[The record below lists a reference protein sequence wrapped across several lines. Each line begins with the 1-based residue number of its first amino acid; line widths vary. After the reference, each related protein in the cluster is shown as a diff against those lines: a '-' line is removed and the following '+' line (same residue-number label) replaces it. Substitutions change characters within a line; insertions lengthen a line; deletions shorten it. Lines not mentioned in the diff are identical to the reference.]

1 MQICVY
7 GAGAVGGH
15 IAARLAA
22 AGNEVSVVAR
32 GEHLKKI
39 REQGIKLLRGE
50 ETISA
55 KVKASE
61 RAADLGPQD
70 FVLVT
75 LKANALGAFAEA
87 CAPLLGPRTAVAFV
101 QNGIP
106 WWYAREI
113 ERLDPGGKLA
123 HAIAAERILGGV
135 AYSAND
141 VVEPG
146 VVLNHVPNSNMI
158 VVGEANNE
166 KSSRIETLRS
176 LLEKAGLSSPPVEDI
191 RQAIWSKLAMN
202 LGTSTLC
209 TITGANI
216 AEVRSSPRLA
226 ELAARLGAEG
236 RAIAGALGVAIE
248 RAPQRPGGGQSSGMI
263 QHKPSM
269 LQDYERGRPME
280 IDAQLTAP
288 LALARQKGVPTPTLD
303 LAAAL
308 VAYKAAAKGSAT
320 PLEAGAAPLLP
331 RRAHARA
338 HRRRFGRPQDLVP
351 RAGALRQ
358 VCCSFEFKRK

>member
-1 MQICVY
+1 MKICVY

-22 AGNEVSVVAR
+22 AGSEVCVVAR
-32 GEHLKKI
+32 GAHLAAI
-39 REQGIKLLRGE
+39 RRNGLKLIRGD
-50 ETISA
+50 ETIVSRVSA
-55 KVKASE
+55 SDKP
-61 RAADLGPQD
+61 ADLGPQD

-75 LKANALGAFAEA
+75 LKANVLGAFAEA
-87 CAPLLGPRTAVAFV
+87 CAPLFGLRTAVAFV

-113 ERLDPGGKLA
+113 ERLDPGGKLSRA
-123 HAIAAERILGGV
+123 VATERILGGV

-146 VVLNHVPNSNMI
+146 VVLNHVPHSNMI
-158 VVGEANNE
+158 VIGSAGKEDGRSE
-166 KSSRIETLRS
+166 QLRS
-176 LLEKAGLSSPPVEDI
+176 LLEKAGISSPPVEDI
-191 RQAIWSKLAMN
+191 RQAIWSKLTVN

-216 AEVRSSPRLA
+216 AEVRSNPRLA

-280 IDAQLTAP
+280 IDAQITAP

-308 VAYKAAAKGSAT
+308 VAYKAAAKG
-320 PLEAGAAPLLP
+320 LY
-331 RRAHARA
+331 AR
-338 HRRRFGRPQDLVP
+338 
-351 RAGALRQ
+351 
-358 VCCSFEFKRK
+358 

>member
-1 MQICVY
+1 MKVCVY

-22 AGNEVSVVAR
+22 AGSEVCVAAR
-32 GEHLKKI
+32 GEHLAAI
-39 REQGIKLLRGE
+39 RRNGLKLIRGD
-50 ETISA
+50 ETIVSRVSA
-55 KVKASE
+55 SDKP
-61 RAADLGPQD
+61 ADLGAQD

-75 LKANALGAFAEA
+75 LKANVLGAFAEA

-113 ERLDPGGKLA
+113 ERLDPGGKLSRA
-123 HAIAAERILGGV
+123 VAAERILGGV

-141 VVEPG
+141 VVAPG

-158 VVGEANNE
+158 VVGEASTAD
-166 KSSRIETLRS
+166 SSRVQKLRS
-176 LLEKAGLSSPPVEDI
+176 LLEQAGMSSPAVEDI
-191 RQAIWSKLAMN
+191 RQAIWSKLAVN

-216 AEVRSSPRLA
+216 AEVRSNPRLA

-236 RAIAGALGVAIE
+236 RAIAAALGVAIE

-280 IDAQLTAP
+280 IDAQIMAP
-288 LALARQKGVPTPTLD
+288 LALARRQGVPTPTLD

-308 VAYKAAAKGSAT
+308 VAYKAAAKGLYTA
-320 PLEAGAAPLLP
+320 
-331 RRAHARA
+331 
-338 HRRRFGRPQDLVP
+338 
-351 RAGALRQ
+351 
-358 VCCSFEFKRK
+358 

>member
-1 MQICVY
+1 MKICVY

-32 GEHLKKI
+32 GAHLAAI
-39 REQGIKLLRGE
+39 RKNGLRLMRGD
-50 ETISA
+50 ETIVSR
-55 KVKASE
+55 VSASE
-61 RAADLGPQD
+61 KPVDLGGQD

-75 LKANALGAFAEA
+75 LKASVLGAFAEG

-123 HAIAAERILGGV
+123 RAISAERVLGGV

-166 KSSRIETLRS
+166 SSPRIQKLRS
-176 LLEKAGLSSPPVEDI
+176 LLEQAGMSSPAVEDI
-191 RQAIWSKLAMN
+191 RQAIWSKLAVN

-216 AEVRSSPRLA
+216 AELRSNARLA

-280 IDAQLTAP
+280 IDAQIMAP
-288 LALARQKGVPTPTLD
+288 LALARDKGVPTPTLD

-308 VAYKAAAKGSAT
+308 VAHKAAAKG
-320 PLEAGAAPLLP
+320 LYAP
-331 RRAHARA
+331 
-338 HRRRFGRPQDLVP
+338 
-351 RAGALRQ
+351 
-358 VCCSFEFKRK
+358 

>member
-22 AGNEVSVVAR
+22 SGNDVSVVAR
-32 GEHLKKI
+32 GQHLKAI
-39 REQGIKLLRGE
+39 RENGLKLLRGG
-50 ETISA
+50 ETTVSRVSA
-55 KVKASE
+55 SDKP
-61 RAADLGPQD
+61 ADLGPQD

-75 LKANALGAFAEA
+75 LKANALSAFAGA

-123 HAIAAERILGGV
+123 RAVAAERILGGV

-146 VVLNHVPNSNMI
+146 VVLNHVPDSNMI
-158 VVGEANNE
+158 VIGSAGKEDARAE
-166 KSSRIETLRS
+166 QLRS

-191 RQAIWSKLAMN
+191 RQAIWSKLVIN
-202 LGTSTLC
+202 LGTSSLC

-216 AEVRSSPRLA
+216 AEIRSDARLK

-236 RAIAGALGVAIE
+236 KAIAQALGVAIE
-248 RAPQRPGGGQSSGMI
+248 RAPQRPGGGHTSGLI

-280 IDAQLTAP
+280 IDAQLMAP
-288 LALARQKGVPTPTLD
+288 LALARQKGVATPTLD

-308 VAYKAAAKGSAT
+308 VAHKAAAKGLYTS
-320 PLEAGAAPLLP
+320 
-331 RRAHARA
+331 
-338 HRRRFGRPQDLVP
+338 
-351 RAGALRQ
+351 
-358 VCCSFEFKRK
+358 

>member
-1 MQICVY
+1 MKICVY

-22 AGNEVSVVAR
+22 AGSEVCVVAR
-32 GEHLKKI
+32 DEHLAAI
-39 REQGIKLLRGE
+39 RRNGLKLIRGGE
-50 ETISA
+50 SISPR
-55 KVKASE
+55 VKASE

-75 LKANALGAFAEA
+75 LKANVLGAFAEG

-123 HAIAAERILGGV
+123 RAISAERILGGV

-158 VVGEANNE
+158 VVGEASNE
-166 KSSRIETLRS
+166 NSSRIQKLRS
-176 LLEKAGLSSPPVEDI
+176 LLEQAGMSSPAVEDI
-191 RQAIWSKLAMN
+191 RQAIWSKLAVN

-216 AEVRSSPRLA
+216 AEVRSNARLA

-280 IDAQLTAP
+280 IDAQIMAP
-288 LALARQKGVPTPTLD
+288 LALARERGVPTPTLD

-308 VAYKAAAKGSAT
+308 VAHKAAAKGLYQ
-320 PLEAGAAPLLP
+320 P
-331 RRAHARA
+331 
-338 HRRRFGRPQDLVP
+338 
-351 RAGALRQ
+351 
-358 VCCSFEFKRK
+358 

>member
-1 MQICVY
+1 MKICVY

-22 AGNEVSVVAR
+22 AGSEVCVVAR
-32 GEHLKKI
+32 GAHLAAI
-39 REQGIKLLRGE
+39 RRNGLKLIRGD
-50 ETISA
+50 ETIVSR
-55 KVKASE
+55 VSASE
-61 RAADLGPQD
+61 KAACLGPQD

-75 LKANALGAFAEA
+75 LKANVLGAFAEG

-123 HAIAAERILGGV
+123 RAISAERILGGV

-158 VVGEANNE
+158 VVGEASHEN
-166 KSSRIETLRS
+166 SSRIQKLRS
-176 LLEKAGLSSPPVEDI
+176 LLEQAGMSSPAVEDI
-191 RQAIWSKLAMN
+191 RQAIWRKLAVN

-216 AEVRSSPRLA
+216 AEVRSNARLA

-280 IDAQLTAP
+280 IDAQIMAP
-288 LALARQKGVPTPTLD
+288 LALARERGVPTPTLD

-308 VAYKAAAKGSAT
+308 VAHKAAAKG
-320 PLEAGAAPLLP
+320 LYAP
-331 RRAHARA
+331 
-338 HRRRFGRPQDLVP
+338 
-351 RAGALRQ
+351 
-358 VCCSFEFKRK
+358 

>member
-1 MQICVY
+1 MQVCVY

-22 AGNEVSVVAR
+22 SGNDVSVVAR
-32 GEHLKKI
+32 GRHLKAI
-39 REQGIKLLRGE
+39 RENGLKLLRGD
-50 ETISA
+50 ETIVARVSA
-55 KVKASE
+55 SDK
-61 RAADLGPQD
+61 AADFGPQD

-75 LKANALGAFAEA
+75 LKANALGAFAGA

-123 HAIAAERILGGV
+123 RAVATERILGGV

-158 VVGEANNE
+158 VIGSAG
-166 KSSRIETLRS
+166 KHDGRAGQLRS

-191 RQAIWSKLAMN
+191 RQAIWSKLVIN
-202 LGTSTLC
+202 LGTSSLC

-216 AEVRSSPRLA
+216 AEIRSDARLK

-236 RAIAGALGVAIE
+236 KAIAHALGVAIE
-248 RAPQRPGGGQSSGMI
+248 RAPQRPGGGQTSGLI

-280 IDAQLTAP
+280 VDAQLMAP
-288 LALARQKGVPTPTLD
+288 LALARQKGVATPTLD

-308 VAYKAAAKGSAT
+308 VAHKAAAKGLYAS
-320 PLEAGAAPLLP
+320 
-331 RRAHARA
+331 
-338 HRRRFGRPQDLVP
+338 
-351 RAGALRQ
+351 
-358 VCCSFEFKRK
+358 

>member
-1 MQICVY
+1 MKICVY

-22 AGNEVSVVAR
+22 AGSEVCVVAR
-32 GEHLKKI
+32 GEHLAAI
-39 REQGIKLLRGE
+39 RRNGLKLIRGD
-50 ETISA
+50 ETIVSR
-55 KVKASE
+55 VSASE
-61 RAADLGPQD
+61 KAACLGPQD

-75 LKANALGAFAEA
+75 LKANVLGAFAEG

-123 HAIAAERILGGV
+123 RAISAERILGGV

-158 VVGEANNE
+158 VVGEASNE
-166 KSSRIETLRS
+166 NSSRMQKLRS
-176 LLEKAGLSSPPVEDI
+176 LLEQAGMSSPPVEDI
-191 RQAIWSKLAMN
+191 RQAIWSKLAVN

-216 AEVRSSPRLA
+216 AEVRSNARLA

-280 IDAQLTAP
+280 IDAQIMAP
-288 LALARQKGVPTPTLD
+288 LALARERGVPTPTLD

-308 VAYKAAAKGSAT
+308 VAHKAAAKG
-320 PLEAGAAPLLP
+320 LYAP
-331 RRAHARA
+331 
-338 HRRRFGRPQDLVP
+338 
-351 RAGALRQ
+351 
-358 VCCSFEFKRK
+358 

>member
-1 MQICVY
+1 MKICVY

-15 IAARLAA
+15 IAARLAT
-22 AGNEVSVVAR
+22 AGSEVSVVAR
-32 GEHLKKI
+32 GAHLAAI
-39 REQGIKLLRGE
+39 RKDGLKLIRGD
-50 ETISA
+50 ETISP

-75 LKANALGAFAEA
+75 LKANVLGAFAEA

-113 ERLDPGGKLA
+113 ERLDPGGRLA
-123 HAIAAERILGGV
+123 RAISAERILGGV

-146 VVLNHVPNSNMI
+146 VVLNHVPHSNMI
-158 VVGEANNE
+158 VVGEASNE
-166 KSSRIETLRS
+166 NSPRVQKLRS
-176 LLEKAGLSSPPVEDI
+176 LLEQAGMSSPAVEDI
-191 RQAIWSKLAMN
+191 RQAIWSKLTVN

-216 AEVRSSPRLA
+216 AEVRSNRRLA

-236 RAIAGALGVAIE
+236 RAIAAALGVAIE

-280 IDAQLTAP
+280 IDAQFMAP
-288 LALARQKGVPTPTLD
+288 LALARQKGVPAPTLETV
-303 LAAAL
+303 AAL
-308 VAYKAAAKGSAT
+308 VAFKAAAKGLYT
-320 PLEAGAAPLLP
+320 P
-331 RRAHARA
+331 
-338 HRRRFGRPQDLVP
+338 
-351 RAGALRQ
+351 
-358 VCCSFEFKRK
+358 

>member
-1 MQICVY
+1 MKLCVY

-22 AGNEVSVVAR
+22 SGSEVCVVAR
-32 GEHLKKI
+32 GEHLAAI
-39 REQGIKLLRGE
+39 RRNGLKLIRGD
-50 ETISA
+50 ETIVSR
-55 KVKASE
+55 VCASE
-61 RAADLGPQD
+61 KAADLGPQD

-75 LKANALGAFAEA
+75 LKANVLGAFAEA

-113 ERLDPGGKLA
+113 EQLDPGGKLA
-123 HAIAAERILGGV
+123 RAIATERILGGV

-158 VVGEANNE
+158 VLGEASNE
-166 KSSRIETLRS
+166 SSSRIQKLRS
-176 LLEKAGLSSPPVEDI
+176 LLEQAGMSSPAVEDI
-191 RQAIWSKLAMN
+191 RQAIWSKLAVN

-216 AEVRSSPRLA
+216 AELRSNARLA

-280 IDAQLTAP
+280 IDAQIMAP
-288 LALARQKGVPTPTLD
+288 LALAREKGVPTPTLD

-308 VAYKAAAKGSAT
+308 VAHKAAAKGLYQ
-320 PLEAGAAPLLP
+320 P
-331 RRAHARA
+331 
-338 HRRRFGRPQDLVP
+338 
-351 RAGALRQ
+351 
-358 VCCSFEFKRK
+358 

>member
-1 MQICVY
+1 MKICVY

-15 IAARLAA
+15 IAARLAT
-22 AGNEVSVVAR
+22 AGSEVSVVAR
-32 GEHLKKI
+32 GAHLAAI
-39 REQGIKLLRGE
+39 RKDGLKLIRGD
-50 ETISA
+50 ETISP

-75 LKANALGAFAEA
+75 LKANVLGAFVEA

-113 ERLDPGGKLA
+113 ERLDPGGRLA
-123 HAIAAERILGGV
+123 RAISAERILGGV

-146 VVLNHVPNSNMI
+146 VVLNHVPHSNMI
-158 VVGEANNE
+158 VVGEASNE
-166 KSSRIETLRS
+166 NSPRVQKLRS
-176 LLEKAGLSSPPVEDI
+176 LLEQAGMSSPAVEDI
-191 RQAIWSKLAMN
+191 RQAIWSKLTVN

-216 AEVRSSPRLA
+216 AEVRSNRRLA

-236 RAIAGALGVAIE
+236 RAIAAALGVAIE

-280 IDAQLTAP
+280 IDAQFMAP
-288 LALARQKGVPTPTLD
+288 LALARQKGVPAPTLETV
-303 LAAAL
+303 AAL
-308 VAYKAAAKGSAT
+308 VAFKAAAKGLYT
-320 PLEAGAAPLLP
+320 P
-331 RRAHARA
+331 
-338 HRRRFGRPQDLVP
+338 
-351 RAGALRQ
+351 
-358 VCCSFEFKRK
+358 

>member
-1 MQICVY
+1 MKICVY

-22 AGNEVSVVAR
+22 AGSEVCVVAR
-32 GEHLKKI
+32 GEHLAAI
-39 REQGIKLLRGE
+39 RRNGLKLIRGG
-50 ETISA
+50 ETTVSRVSA
-55 KVKASE
+55 SDKP
-61 RAADLGPQD
+61 ADLGPQD

-75 LKANALGAFAEA
+75 LKANVLGAFAEA
-87 CAPLLGPRTAVAFV
+87 CAPLLGPRTTVAFV

-123 HAIAAERILGGV
+123 RAVATERILGGV

-146 VVLNHVPNSNMI
+146 VVLNHVPDSNMI
-158 VVGEANNE
+158 VIGSARKEDGRSE
-166 KSSRIETLRS
+166 ELRS
-176 LLEKAGLSSPPVEDI
+176 LLEKAGISSPPVEDI
-191 RQAIWSKLAMN
+191 RQAIWSKLTVN

-216 AEVRSSPRLA
+216 AELRSNPRLA

-236 RAIAGALGVAIE
+236 RAIAAALGVAIE

-280 IDAQLTAP
+280 IDAQITAP
-288 LALARQKGVPTPTLD
+288 LALARQTGVPTPTLD
-303 LAAAL
+303 LAGAL
-308 VAYKAAAKGSAT
+308 VAYKAAAKGLYTA
-320 PLEAGAAPLLP
+320 
-331 RRAHARA
+331 
-338 HRRRFGRPQDLVP
+338 
-351 RAGALRQ
+351 
-358 VCCSFEFKRK
+358 

>member
-1 MQICVY
+1 MKICVY

-22 AGNEVSVVAR
+22 AGSEVSVVAR
-32 GEHLKKI
+32 GAHLQKI
-39 REQGIKLLRGE
+39 RQQGIRLIRGG
-50 ETISA
+50 ETISPR
-55 KVKASE
+55 VKASE

-123 HAIAAERILGGV
+123 RAVAAERILGGV

-146 VVLNHVPNSNMI
+146 VVVNHVPDSNMI
-158 VVGEANNE
+158 VIGSAGKEDGRSE
-166 KSSRIETLRS
+166 KLRA
-176 LLEKAGLSSPPVEDI
+176 LLEKAGISSPPVEDI
-191 RQAIWSKLAMN
+191 RQAIWSKLSVN

-226 ELAARLGAEG
+226 ALAARLGAEG
-236 RAIAGALGVAIE
+236 RAIASALGVAIE

-280 IDAQLTAP
+280 IDAQIMAP
-288 LALARQKGVPTPTLD
+288 LAMARQTGVPVPTLETVAA
-303 LAAAL
+303 LAAF
-308 VAYKAAAKGSAT
+308 KAAAKGLYT
-320 PLEAGAAPLLP
+320 P
-331 RRAHARA
+331 
-338 HRRRFGRPQDLVP
+338 
-351 RAGALRQ
+351 
-358 VCCSFEFKRK
+358 

>member
-1 MQICVY
+1 MKICVY

-15 IAARLAA
+15 VAARLAA
-22 AGNEVSVVAR
+22 AGNEVCVVAR
-32 GEHLKKI
+32 GAHLAAI
-39 REQGIKLLRGE
+39 RKNGLKLIRGD
-50 ETISA
+50 ETIVSR
-55 KVKASE
+55 VTASDKP
-61 RAADLGPQD
+61 ADLVPQD

-75 LKANALGAFAEA
+75 LKASVLGAFAEG

-101 QNGIP
+101 QNGLP

-123 HAIAAERILGGV
+123 RAVAAERILGGV

-141 VVEPG
+141 VVAPG
-146 VVLNHVPNSNMI
+146 VVVNHVPNSNMI
-158 VVGEANNE
+158 VIGSAGKEDGRSE
-166 KSSRIETLRS
+166 RLRA
-176 LLEKAGLSSPPVEDI
+176 LLENAGISSPAVEDI
-191 RQAIWSKLAMN
+191 RQAIWSKLSVN

-216 AEVRSSPRLA
+216 AEVRSNPRLA

-280 IDAQLTAP
+280 IDAQLMAP

-308 VAYKAAAKGSAT
+308 VAYKAAAKGLYT
-320 PLEAGAAPLLP
+320 PAPAG
-331 RRAHARA
+331 
-338 HRRRFGRPQDLVP
+338 
-351 RAGALRQ
+351 
-358 VCCSFEFKRK
+358 SS

>member
-1 MQICVY
+1 MKICVY

-22 AGNEVSVVAR
+22 SGNDVSVVAR
-32 GEHLKKI
+32 GAHLQKIKEH
-39 REQGIKLLRGE
+39 GIKLIRGE
-50 ETISA
+50 EAI
-55 KVKASE
+55 VGRVRASE
-61 RAADLGPQD
+61 RAAELGPQD

-87 CAPLLGPRTAVAFV
+87 CAPLLGRDTAVAFV

-106 WWYAREI
+106 WWYGRQI

-123 HAIAAERILGGV
+123 RAIASERILGGV

-141 VVEPG
+141 VLEPG

-158 VVGEANNE
+158 VVGEANNAD
-166 KSSRIETLRS
+166 SQRIRS
-176 LLEKAGLSSPPVEDI
+176 LRTILEKAGLSSPPVEDI
-191 RQAIWSKLAMN
+191 RQAIWSKLVIN
-202 LGTSTLC
+202 LGTSSLC

-216 AEVRSSPRLA
+216 AEVRSDTRLK

-248 RAPQRPGGGQSSGMI
+248 RAPQRPGGGHTSGLI

-280 IDAQLTAP
+280 IDAQLMAP
-288 LALARQKGVPTPTLD
+288 LALAREKGVPAPSLE

-308 VAYKAAAKGSAT
+308 VAHKAAAKG
-320 PLEAGAAPLLP
+320 LY
-331 RRAHARA
+331 RA
-338 HRRRFGRPQDLVP
+338 
-351 RAGALRQ
+351 
-358 VCCSFEFKRK
+358 

>member
-1 MQICVY
+1 MKVCVY

-22 AGNEVSVVAR
+22 AGSEVCVVAR
-32 GEHLKKI
+32 GEHLAAI
-39 REQGIKLLRGE
+39 RRNGLKLIRGG
-50 ETISA
+50 ETTVSRVSA
-55 KVKASE
+55 SDKP
-61 RAADLGPQD
+61 ADLGPQD

-75 LKANALGAFAEA
+75 LKANVLGAFAEA

-106 WWYAREI
+106 WWYAREM

-123 HAIAAERILGGV
+123 RAVAAERILGGV

-141 VVEPG
+141 VVAPG
-146 VVLNHVPNSNMI
+146 VVVNHVPNSNMI
-158 VVGEANNE
+158 VIGSAGEE
-166 KSSRIETLRS
+166 DGRSEQLRS

-191 RQAIWSKLAMN
+191 RQAIWSKLTVN

-216 AEVRSSPRLA
+216 AEVRSNPRLA

-280 IDAQLTAP
+280 IDAQIMAP

-308 VAYKAAAKGSAT
+308 VAYKAAAKG
-320 PLEAGAAPLLP
+320 LYD
-331 RRAHARA
+331 R
-338 HRRRFGRPQDLVP
+338 
-351 RAGALRQ
+351 
-358 VCCSFEFKRK
+358 

>member
-1 MQICVY
+1 MKICVY

-15 IAARLAA
+15 VAARLAA
-22 AGNEVSVVAR
+22 AGSEVSVVAR
-32 GEHLKKI
+32 GAHLAAI
-39 REQGIKLLRGE
+39 RKNGLKLIRGD
-50 ETISA
+50 ETISP

-75 LKANALGAFAEA
+75 LKANVLGAFAEA

-113 ERLDPGGKLA
+113 ERLDPGGRLA
-123 HAIAAERILGGV
+123 RAISAERILGGV

-158 VVGEANNE
+158 VVGEASNE
-166 KSSRIETLRS
+166 NSPRVQKLRS
-176 LLEKAGLSSPPVEDI
+176 LLEQAGMSSPAVEDI
-191 RQAIWSKLAMN
+191 RQAIWSKLAVN

-209 TITGANI
+209 TITGANV
-216 AEVRSSPRLA
+216 AEVRSNPRLA
-226 ELAARLGAEG
+226 ELAARLGSEG
-236 RAIAGALGVAIE
+236 RAIAAALGVAIE

-280 IDAQLTAP
+280 IDAQFMAP
-288 LALARQKGVPTPTLD
+288 LALARQKGVPVPRLETV
-303 LAAAL
+303 ASL
-308 VAYKAAAKGSAT
+308 VAFKAAAKGLYT
-320 PLEAGAAPLLP
+320 P
-331 RRAHARA
+331 
-338 HRRRFGRPQDLVP
+338 
-351 RAGALRQ
+351 
-358 VCCSFEFKRK
+358 

>member
-1 MQICVY
+1 MRICVY

-32 GEHLKKI
+32 GAHLAAI
-39 REQGIKLLRGE
+39 RRNGLKLIRGD
-50 ETISA
+50 ETIVSR
-55 KVKASE
+55 VSASE
-61 RAADLGPQD
+61 KPVDLGPQD

-75 LKANALGAFAEA
+75 LKASVLGAFAEA

-113 ERLDPGGKLA
+113 ERLDPGGRLA
-123 HAIAAERILGGV
+123 RAISAERILGAV

-146 VVLNHVPNSNMI
+146 VVLNHVPHSNMI
-158 VVGEANNE
+158 VVGEAST
-166 KSSRIETLRS
+166 KETPRVKGLRDA
-176 LLEKAGLSSPPVEDI
+176 LEKAGISSPPVEDI
-191 RQAIWSKLAMN
+191 RQAIWSKLTVN

-216 AEVRSSPRLA
+216 AEVRSSPQLA
-226 ELAARLGAEG
+226 ALAARLGAEG
-236 RAIAGALGVAIE
+236 RAIAAALGVAIE

-280 IDAQLTAP
+280 IDAQLMAP
-288 LALARQKGVPTPTLD
+288 LAMARQKGVPVPALETV
-303 LAAAL
+303 AAL
-308 VAYKAAAKGSAT
+308 VAFKAAARG
-320 PLEAGAAPLLP
+320 LYD
-331 RRAHARA
+331 R
-338 HRRRFGRPQDLVP
+338 
-351 RAGALRQ
+351 
-358 VCCSFEFKRK
+358 

>member
-1 MQICVY
+1 MKICVY

-22 AGNEVSVVAR
+22 AGSEVCVVAR
-32 GEHLKKI
+32 GEHLAAI
-39 REQGIKLLRGE
+39 RRSGLKLIRGD
-50 ETISA
+50 ETIVSRISA
-55 KVKASE
+55 SDKT
-61 RAADLGPQD
+61 ADLGPQD
-70 FVLVT
+70 FVLVA
-75 LKANALGAFAEA
+75 LKASVLGAFAGA

-113 ERLDPGGKLA
+113 ERLDPGGRLA
-123 HAIAAERILGGV
+123 RAVAAERILGGV

-146 VVLNHVPNSNMI
+146 VVLNHVPDSNMI
-158 VVGEANNE
+158 VIGAAGKEDGRSEA
-166 KSSRIETLRS
+166 LRS
-176 LLEKAGLSSPPVEDI
+176 LLEKAGISSPPVEDI
-191 RQAIWSKLAMN
+191 RQAIWSKLAVN

-216 AEVRSSPRLA
+216 AEVRSNPRLA

-280 IDAQLTAP
+280 IDAQIMAP

-308 VAYKAAAKGSAT
+308 VAYKAAAKGLYTA
-320 PLEAGAAPLLP
+320 
-331 RRAHARA
+331 
-338 HRRRFGRPQDLVP
+338 
-351 RAGALRQ
+351 
-358 VCCSFEFKRK
+358 

>member
-1 MQICVY
+1 MKICVY

-15 IAARLAA
+15 VAARLAA

-32 GEHLKKI
+32 GAHLAAI
-39 REQGIKLLRGE
+39 RKNGLKLIRGD
-50 ETISA
+50 ETIVSR
-55 KVKASE
+55 VSSSE
-61 RAADLGPQD
+61 KPADLGAQD

-75 LKANALGAFAEA
+75 LKANVLGAFAEA

-113 ERLDPGGKLA
+113 ERLDPGGRLA
-123 HAIAAERILGGV
+123 RAISAERILGGV

-158 VVGEANNE
+158 VIGSAGKEDGRGEQ
-166 KSSRIETLRS
+166 LRS
-176 LLEKAGLSSPPVEDI
+176 LLERAGISSPPVEDI
-191 RQAIWSKLAMN
+191 RQAIWSKLTVN

-216 AEVRSSPRLA
+216 AEVRSNPRLA

-236 RAIAGALGVAIE
+236 RAIAAALGVTIE

-280 IDAQLTAP
+280 IDAQLMAP

-308 VAYKAAAKGSAT
+308 VAHKAAARGLYTPASAVS
-320 PLEAGAAPLLP
+320 A
-331 RRAHARA
+331 
-338 HRRRFGRPQDLVP
+338 
-351 RAGALRQ
+351 
-358 VCCSFEFKRK
+358 

>member
-1 MQICVY
+1 MKICVY

-22 AGNEVSVVAR
+22 AGSEVCVVAR
-32 GEHLKKI
+32 GEHLAAI
-39 REQGIKLLRGE
+39 RRNGLKLIRGDK
-50 ETISA
+50 TIVSR
-55 KVKASE
+55 VSASE
-61 RAADLGPQD
+61 EAASLGPQD

-75 LKANALGAFAEA
+75 LKASVLDAFAEG

-101 QNGIP
+101 QNGLP

-123 HAIAAERILGGV
+123 RAVSAERILGGV

-146 VVLNHVPNSNMI
+146 VVVNHVPNSNMI
-158 VVGEANNE
+158 VIGSAGKEDGRSE
-166 KSSRIETLRS
+166 QLRS
-176 LLEKAGLSSPPVEDI
+176 LLEKAGISSPPVEDI
-191 RQAIWSKLAMN
+191 RQAIWGKLAVN

-216 AEVRSSPRLA
+216 AELRSNARLA

-280 IDAQLTAP
+280 IDAQIMAP
-288 LALARQKGVPTPTLD
+288 LALARGKGVPTPTLD

-308 VAYKAAAKGSAT
+308 VAHKAAAKG
-320 PLEAGAAPLLP
+320 LYAP
-331 RRAHARA
+331 
-338 HRRRFGRPQDLVP
+338 
-351 RAGALRQ
+351 
-358 VCCSFEFKRK
+358 

>member
-1 MQICVY
+1 MKICVY

-15 IAARLAA
+15 IAARLAT
-22 AGNEVSVVAR
+22 AGSEVSVVAR
-32 GEHLKKI
+32 GAHLAAI
-39 REQGIKLLRGE
+39 RKDGLKLIRGD
-50 ETISA
+50 ETISP

-75 LKANALGAFAEA
+75 LKANVLGAFVEA

-113 ERLDPGGKLA
+113 ERLDPGGRLA
-123 HAIAAERILGGV
+123 RAISAERILGGV

-146 VVLNHVPNSNMI
+146 VVLNHVPHSNMI
-158 VVGEANNE
+158 VVGEASNE
-166 KSSRIETLRS
+166 NSPRVQKLRS
-176 LLEKAGLSSPPVEDI
+176 LLEQAGMSSPAVEDI
-191 RQAIWSKLAMN
+191 RQAIWSKLTVN

-216 AEVRSSPRLA
+216 AEVRSNRRLA
-226 ELAARLGAEG
+226 ELAARLGSEG
-236 RAIAGALGVAIE
+236 RAIAAALGVAIE

-280 IDAQLTAP
+280 IDAQFMAP
-288 LALARQKGVPTPTLD
+288 LALARQKGVPAPTLETV
-303 LAAAL
+303 AAL
-308 VAYKAAAKGSAT
+308 VAFKAAAKGLYT
-320 PLEAGAAPLLP
+320 P
-331 RRAHARA
+331 
-338 HRRRFGRPQDLVP
+338 
-351 RAGALRQ
+351 
-358 VCCSFEFKRK
+358 